1 MMERQNFGLGL
12 LIILVLG
19 GVIPLLPTSVRPG
32 SSAFKPTKAVPS
44 ESQTPPGV
52 PLPAVSPD
60 LRTILRRYLDDRD
73 QEVSAKL
80 DSLDP
85 RHQIEVESLIAIVP
99 DPIESRFGD
108 VFDAV

>member
-1 MMERQNFGLGL
+1 MIERQNFGLGL

-19 GVIPLLPTSVRPG
+19 GVIPLLPTSVRSG
-32 SSAFKPTKAVPS
+32 SSAFKPTKATPS
-44 ESQTPPGV
+44 ESQTPPEV

-80 DSLDP
+80 TRLCKRRHADS
-85 RHQIEVESLIAIVP
+85 
-99 DPIESRFGD
+99 PIRSP
-108 VFDAV
+108 